1 MYIGRNNT
9 FACMMVSIS
18 VDSVTLTSLKVLLRS
33 LSFSLA
39 LRQSSSTVHI
49 SCKDSTLNQQIDL
62 QGHVAT
68 AMFFSYRSNC
78 KVGEVIA
85 VAANN
90 SILNAA
96 DICCTSL

>member
-18 VDSVTLTSLKVLLRS
+18 VDSVTLTLLKVLLRS
-33 LSFSLA
+33 LSFSVA

-62 QGHVAT
+62 QGPVAT
-68 AMFFSYRSNC
+68 AMFFLTA
-78 KVGEVIA
+78 VIA
-85 VAANN
+85 KLVR
-90 SILNAA
+90 
-96 DICCTSL
+96 